1 MLSTLAHVQMEKA
14 LVSLTLKS
22 DERDEE
28 SRDLTTPQ
36 KPDDS
41 NTVASTASA
50 AQVPAALKGVPQ
62 SLLDRVGTGTGFFTG
77 DYSSMFWSSV
87 ELFFWRFR
95 SGQKRLRNSRHP

>member
-1 MLSTLAHVQMEKA
+1 MEKA

-28 SRDLTTPQ
+28 SRDLPTPQ

-62 SLLDRVGTGTGFFTG
+62 SLLDRVGTGTGFFAG
-77 DYSSMFWSSV
+77 DYSSMFWTSIK
-87 ELFFWRFR
+87 LFFFFWRFR